1 MAAMVFRSDRHAR
14 KRQRATGDRVKIA
27 RFDCWRSDECIMLR
41 GDFPGATVDH
51 LEIEFHQGVLT
62 ISSALEKND
71 ASRAYTLR
79 EYSSMSQER
88 QFRIPDEVDSDGIVA
103 TVAEGVLTVRL
114 PIVKPE
120 EPRRIKVTQ
129 FANGDN
135 PEG

>member
-1 MAAMVFRSDRHAR
+1 
-14 KRQRATGDRVKIA
+14 
-27 RFDCWRSDECIMLR
+27 MLR

-51 LEIEFHQGVLT
+51 LEIELQQGVLT
-62 ISSALEKND
+62 ISSALEKNV
-71 ASRAYTLR
+71 ASRDYTLR
-79 EYSSMSQER
+79 EFTGVSQER
-88 QFRIPDEVDSDGIVA
+88 QFHIPYDVDPDGIVA

-129 FANGDN
+129 FANCYN